1 MHRYQLTKAFPS
13 PTFFFVLQPLNAT
26 TGVGKKHVL
35 ISNTKICCCIFC
47 RKTEKAQ
54 WRNKMLLVLH
64 IWRGHDSSRLH
75 ILLIPLYSLLILTY
89 IAYSLWQQY
98 NALSLRSI

>member
-1 MHRYQLTKAFPS
+1 
-13 PTFFFVLQPLNAT
+13 
-26 TGVGKKHVL
+26 
-35 ISNTKICCCIFC
+35 
-47 RKTEKAQ
+47 
-54 WRNKMLLVLH
+54 MLLVLH

-75 ILLIPLYSLLILTY
+75 VLLMPLYSLLILTY